1 MSTPLD
7 KNLLCLFGEK
17 NPVTLDPAHTALIV
31 VDMQYFDAH
40 RDWGEGKTA
49 RDLGVEYLF
58 EEYYQQLDNITPQ
71 IQKLLS
77 AFRKKQMEVIHL
89 TVSEVTNDSRDVGY
103 KQLVRGLICPANS
116 KEAQLLDEVK
126 SEGDEIII
134 KKSSSGVFPVTNFDR
149 LLRNME
155 ITKLVFTGT
164 STGGCVESA
173 VRDAMDL
180 GYEVVVVSDAC
191 ASGKV
196 SDHELALWRMECG
209 LVHILSTEEILS
221 QLENIPDNNRLLKS
235 GIERVKPYLPKS
247 TEVTVNVDPYS
258 IIFPPAIE
266 QHYTK
271 RNTALVVL
279 DMTRFACDPSIG
291 LGAKFSQYMPHYLTD
306 FYQRVEKA
314 RRNIQKAIAF
324 ARENELPVLF
334 FRLAGKRIDGSDIAK
349 KYKSI
354 GIQFGYTSPEAEWV
368 ECIKPSE
375 NDVVFNK
382 PGSSMFNGTGIDEY
396 LRNTGIEYLIITGA
410 SYDAGIESSIRS
422 CTDRGYSVLVLS
434 DACAAVHDVL
444 QKNLEDMEVGLIKVM
459 KIGQLDQLCLS

>member
-1 MSTPLD
+1 MAKILD
-7 KNLLCLFGEK
+7 KQLLRLVGEQE
-17 NPVTLDPAHTALIV
+17 PVKLDPAHTALIV

-40 RDWGEGKTA
+40 PDWGEGKTA
-49 RDLGVEYLF
+49 RELGVEYLF
-58 EEYYQQLDNITPQ
+58 DEYYQQIDIIIPK
-71 IQKLLS
+71 IQKLLG
-77 AFRKKQMEVIHL
+77 AFRKKQMEVMHL

-196 SDHELALWRMECG
+196 SDHELALWRMEGG
-209 LVHILSTEEILS
+209 LVHTMSTEEIVTH
-221 QLENIPDNNRLLKS
+221 LENIPDNYRLLKS
-235 GIERVKPYLPKS
+235 GITRVNRYLPKS

-271 RNTALVVL
+271 KNTILLVL
-279 DMTRFACDPSIG
+279 DMTRFACDPSVG
-291 LGAKFSQYMPHYLTD
+291 LGAKFAESMPHELTN
-306 FYQRVEKA
+306 YYERVEKA
-314 RRNIQKAIAF
+314 MVNIQKAIAF
-324 ARENELPVLF
+324 ARGNDLPVIF
-334 FRLAGKRIDGSDIAK
+334 IRLAGKKFDGSDIAK

-354 GIQFGYTSPEAEWV
+354 GIQFGYTSPEAEWI
-368 ECIKPSE
+368 ESIKPSV
-375 NDVVFNK
+375 NDVIFNK
-382 PGSSMFNGTGIDEY
+382 PGSSMI
-396 LRNTGIEYLIITGA
+396 
-410 SYDAGIESSIRS
+410 
-422 CTDRGYSVLVLS
+422 
-434 DACAAVHDVL
+434 
-444 QKNLEDMEVGLIKVM
+444 
-459 KIGQLDQLCLS
+459 